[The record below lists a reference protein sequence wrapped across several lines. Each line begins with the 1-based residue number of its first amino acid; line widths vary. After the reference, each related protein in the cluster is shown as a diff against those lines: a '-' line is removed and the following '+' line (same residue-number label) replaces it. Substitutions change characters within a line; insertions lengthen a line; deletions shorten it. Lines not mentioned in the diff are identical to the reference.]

1 MDKDTQREIRK
12 RISEIERKS
21 ADGNY
26 IYRGEPE
33 THEEHPF
40 YGKISSNLWRDYG
53 IEEEAF
59 DIGAVQIEMLSG
71 AKKHIGDIPQD
82 YRKHLAASLNM
93 TEEES
98 DKIIDFEILTE
109 IQHYG
114 GKTNLIDFT
123 TDYFIALFFAC
134 DGHHNKKGR
143 VILQNTEEIQDIIE
157 RPRNPRH
164 RVIVQKSIFVR
175 PPRGFIEPHEDNV
188 VIIPGD
194 LKQWVLQ
201 HLHQYY
207 RISKE
212 TIYNDVHGFIRHQ
225 DIHGKAY
232 TEFYKGFVC
241 QKRGAEATSSEAKQ
255 KAYETSIKH
264 YTQTIKWEPNLAD
277 AYNNRGTAYTDVGDS
292 GRALADFDRAIELNP
307 NYVHAYNN
315 RGSTYAEKGDYGRAI
330 EDFDHA
336 IELDSNYADAYSNRG
351 NAYRAQENFDRAFAD
366 YGKALELNPSLAT
379 TYYNRGVTYNNKG
392 EVDLAI
398 ADYTKAIELNL
409 NHADAYYNRGVIY
422 NNKGEVDLA
431 IADYTKAIELN
442 LNHVSAYYDR
452 SLVYHKKGE
461 FARAIK
467 DCEHTIELNPNHADA
482 YNSRGIAYRQI
493 GKLTRAIADFD
504 RSIELNPNDA
514 SAYNNRGG
522 SYYNK
527 GNYDCALKDFN
538 RAIEL
543 NPNFAEVYNN
553 RAAAQRELENLD
565 KQ

>member
-1 MDKDTQREIRK
+1 MDEHIQDEIRK
-12 RISEIERKS
+12 IISEIEEKS
-21 ADGNY
+21 ASGNH

-33 THEEHPF
+33 D
-40 YGKISSNLWRDYG
+40 YGKVSSNLWRDYR
-53 IEEEAF
+53 IEEGDF
-59 DIGAVQIEMLSG
+59 DIEVVQMELLSG
-71 AKKHIGDIPQD
+71 AKKHIRDIPQD
-82 YRKHLAASLNM
+82 YRKDLAASQNM

-143 VILQNTEEIQDIIE
+143 VILQKTEEIQDIIE
-157 RPRNPRH
+157 YPRNPRH
-164 RVIVQKSIFVR
+164 RVIAQKSIFVC
-175 PPRGFIEPHEDNV
+175 PPKGFIEPHEDNV

-201 HLHQYY
+201 HLRQYY

-225 DIHGKAY
+225 DIHGEAY
-232 TEFYKGFVC
+232 TEFYKGFVW

-277 AYNNRGTAYTDVGDS
+277 
-292 GRALADFDRAIELNP
+292 
-307 NYVHAYNN
+307 AYNN

-366 YGKALELNPSLAT
+366 Y
-379 TYYNRGVTYNNKG
+379 
-392 EVDLAI
+392 
-398 ADYTKAIELNL
+398 TKAIELNL

-431 IADYTKAIELN
+431 IADYTKAIESNLNHADAYYNRGVIYNNKGEVDLAIADYTKAIESN

-452 SLVYHKKGE
+452 SLAYHTKGE

-467 DCEHTIELNPNHADA
+467 DCERTIELNPNHANA

-504 RSIELNPNDA
+504 RSIELNPN
-514 SAYNNRGG
+514 
-522 SYYNK
+522 
-527 GNYDCALKDFN
+527 
-538 RAIEL
+538 
-543 NPNFAEVYNN
+543 FAKVYNN

>member
-1 MDKDTQREIRK
+1 MDEHIQDEIRK
-12 RISEIERKS
+12 IISEIEEKS
-21 ADGNY
+21 ASGNH

-33 THEEHPF
+33 D
-40 YGKISSNLWRDYG
+40 YGKVSSNLWRDYR
-53 IEEEAF
+53 IEEGAF
-59 DIGAVQIEMLSG
+59 DIEVVQMELLSG
-71 AKKHIGDIPQD
+71 AKKHIRDIPQD
-82 YRKHLAASLNM
+82 YRKDLAASQNM

-143 VILQNTEEIQDIIE
+143 VILQKTEEIQDIIE
-157 RPRNPRH
+157 YPRNPRH
-164 RVIVQKSIFVR
+164 RVIAQKSIFVC
-175 PPRGFIEPHEDNV
+175 PPKGFIEPHEDNV

-201 HLHQYY
+201 HLRQCY

-225 DIHGKAY
+225 DIHGEAY

-277 AYNNRGTAYTDVGDS
+277 AYNNRGTAYTAVGSKPDP

-307 NYVHAYNN
+307 NYVNAYNN

-330 EDFDHA
+330 KDFDHA

-366 YGKALELNPSLAT
+366 YGKALELNPSLAIT
-379 TYYNRGVTYNNKG
+379 
-392 EVDLAI
+392 
-398 ADYTKAIELNL
+398 
-409 NHADAYYNRGVIY
+409 YYNRGVIY

-442 LNHVSAYYDR
+442 RNHADAYYYRGVIYNNKGEVDLAIADYTKAIELNRNHADAYYNR
-452 SLVYHKKGE
+452 SLAYHKKSE

-467 DCEHTIELNPNHADA
+467 DCERTIELNPNHADA

-504 RSIELNPNDA
+504 RLIELNPNDA
-514 SAYNNRGG
+514 SAYNNRG
-522 SYYNK
+522 
-527 GNYDCALKDFN
+527 
-538 RAIEL
+538 
-543 NPNFAEVYNN
+543 V
-553 RAAAQRELENLD
+553 AQRELENLD

>member
-1 MDKDTQREIRK
+1 MDEHIQDEIRK
-12 RISEIERKS
+12 IISEIEEKS
-21 ADGNY
+21 ASGNH

-33 THEEHPF
+33 D
-40 YGKISSNLWRDYG
+40 YGKVSSNLWRDYR
-53 IEEEAF
+53 IEEGDF
-59 DIGAVQIEMLSG
+59 DIEVVQMELLSG
-71 AKKHIGDIPQD
+71 AKKHIRDIPQD
-82 YRKHLAASLNM
+82 YRKDLAASQNM

-143 VILQNTEEIQDIIE
+143 VILQKTEEIQDIIE
-157 RPRNPRH
+157 YPRNPRH
-164 RVIVQKSIFVR
+164 RVIAQKSIFVC
-175 PPRGFIEPHEDNV
+175 PPKGFIEPHEDNV

-201 HLHQYY
+201 HLRQYY

-225 DIHGKAY
+225 DIHGEAY
-232 TEFYKGFVC
+232 TEFYKGFVW

-277 AYNNRGTAYTDVGDS
+277 AYNNRGNAYTDVGDS

-307 NYVHAYNN
+307 NYVNAYNN

-351 NAYRAQENFDRAFAD
+351 NAYGAQENFDRAFAD
-366 YGKALELNPSLAT
+366 YGKALELNPSLAI
-379 TYYNRGVTYNNKG
+379 TYNNRG
-392 EVDLAI
+392 GS
-398 ADYTKAIELNL
+398 
-409 NHADAYYNRGVIY
+409 YYN
-422 NNKGEVDLA
+422 KG
-431 IADYTKAIELN
+431 N
-442 LNHVSAYYDR
+442 YDC
-452 SLVYHKKGE
+452 
-461 FARAIK
+461 AIK
-467 DCEHTIELNPNHADA
+467 DLNCAIELNPNHADA

-493 GKLTRAIADFD
+493 GKLTRALADFD

-514 SAYNNRGG
+514 SAYNNRGVAYG
-522 SYYNK
+522 LQ
-527 GNYDCALKDFN
+527 GTHD

-543 NPNFAEVYNN
+543 NPNFADAYNN

>member
-1 MDKDTQREIRK
+1 MDEHIQDEIRK
-12 RISEIERKS
+12 IISEIEEKS
-21 ADGNY
+21 ASGNH

-33 THEEHPF
+33 D
-40 YGKISSNLWRDYG
+40 YGKVSSNLWRDYR
-53 IEEEAF
+53 IEEGDF
-59 DIGAVQIEMLSG
+59 DIEVVQMELLSG
-71 AKKHIGDIPQD
+71 AKKHIRDIPQD
-82 YRKHLAASLNM
+82 YRKDLAASQNM

-143 VILQNTEEIQDIIE
+143 VILQKTEEIQDIIE
-157 RPRNPRH
+157 YPRNPRH
-164 RVIVQKSIFVR
+164 RVIAQKSIFVC
-175 PPRGFIEPHEDNV
+175 PPKGFIEPHEDNV

-201 HLHQYY
+201 HLRQYY

-225 DIHGKAY
+225 DIHGEAY
-232 TEFYKGFVC
+232 TEFYKGFVW

-264 YTQTIKWEPNLAD
+264 YTQTIKWEPNLAE
-277 AYNNRGTAYTDVGDS
+277 AYNNRGIAYTDVGDS

-307 NYVHAYNN
+307 NYVNAYNN

-366 YGKALELNPSLAT
+366 YGKALELNPSLA
-379 TYYNRGVTYNNKG
+379 
-392 EVDLAI
+392 
-398 ADYTKAIELNL
+398 
-409 NHADAYYNRGVIY
+409 
-422 NNKGEVDLA
+422 
-431 IADYTKAIELN
+431 
-442 LNHVSAYYDR
+442 
-452 SLVYHKKGE
+452 
-461 FARAIK
+461 
-467 DCEHTIELNPNHADA
+467 C
-482 YNSRGIAYRQI
+482 
-493 GKLTRAIADFD
+493 
-504 RSIELNPNDA
+504 
-514 SAYNNRGG
+514 
-522 SYYNK
+522 
-527 GNYDCALKDFN
+527 
-538 RAIEL
+538 
-543 NPNFAEVYNN
+543 
-553 RAAAQRELENLD
+553 
-565 KQ
+565 

>member
-1 MDKDTQREIRK
+1 MDEHIQDEIRK
-12 RISEIERKS
+12 IISDIEEKS
-21 ADGNY
+21 ASGNH

-33 THEEHPF
+33 D
-40 YGKISSNLWRDYG
+40 YGKVSSNLWRDYR
-53 IEEEAF
+53 IEEGAF
-59 DIGAVQIEMLSG
+59 DIEVVQMELLSG
-71 AKKHIGDIPQD
+71 AKKHIRDIPQD
-82 YRKHLAASLNM
+82 YRKDLAASQNM

-143 VILQNTEEIQDIIE
+143 VILQKTEEIQDIIE
-157 RPRNPRH
+157 YPRNPRH
-164 RVIVQKSIFVR
+164 RVIAQKSIFVC
-175 PPRGFIEPHEDNV
+175 PPKGFIEPHEDNV

-201 HLHQYY
+201 HLRQYY

-225 DIHGKAY
+225 DIHGEAY
-232 TEFYKGFVC
+232 TEFYKGFVW

-264 YTQTIKWEPNLAD
+264 YTQTIKWGPNLAD
-277 AYNNRGTAYTDVGDS
+277 AYNNRGTAYTAVGDS

-307 NYVHAYNN
+307 NYVNAYNN

-330 EDFDHA
+330 KDFDHA

-366 YGKALELNPSLAT
+366 YGKALELNPSLAIT
-379 TYYNRGVTYNNKG
+379 
-392 EVDLAI
+392 
-398 ADYTKAIELNL
+398 
-409 NHADAYYNRGVIY
+409 YYNRGVIY

-442 LNHVSAYYDR
+442 RNHADAYYYRGVIYNNKGEVDLAIADYTKAIELNRNHADAYYNR
-452 SLVYHKKGE
+452 SLAYHKKNE

-467 DCEHTIELNPNHADA
+467 DCERTIELNPNHADA
-482 YNSRGIAYRQI
+482 YNSRGIAYS
-493 GKLTRAIADFD
+493 KLTRTIADFD

-514 SAYNNRGG
+514 SAYNNRGVAYG
-522 SYYNK
+522 LQ
-527 GNYDCALKDFN
+527 GTHDRAIKDFN

-543 NPNFAEVYNN
+543 NPNFAEAYNN

>member
-1 MDKDTQREIRK
+1 MDEHIQDEIRK
-12 RISEIERKS
+12 IISEIEEKS
-21 ADGNY
+21 ASGNH

-33 THEEHPF
+33 D
-40 YGKISSNLWRDYG
+40 YGKVSSNLWRDYR
-53 IEEEAF
+53 IEEGDF
-59 DIGAVQIEMLSG
+59 DIEVVQMELLSG
-71 AKKHIGDIPQD
+71 AKKHIRDIPQD
-82 YRKHLAASLNM
+82 YRKDLAASQNM

-143 VILQNTEEIQDIIE
+143 VILQKTEEIQDIIE
-157 RPRNPRH
+157 YPRNPRH
-164 RVIVQKSIFVR
+164 RVIAQKSIFVC
-175 PPRGFIEPHEDNV
+175 PPKGFIEPHEDNV

-201 HLHQYY
+201 HLRQYY

-225 DIHGKAY
+225 DIHGEAY
-232 TEFYKGFVC
+232 TEFYKGFVW

-264 YTQTIKWEPNLAD
+264 YTQTIKWEPNLA
-277 AYNNRGTAYTDVGDS
+277 
-292 GRALADFDRAIELNP
+292 E
-307 NYVHAYNN
+307 AYNN
-315 RGSTYAEKGDYGRAI
+315 RGSTYSEKGDYGRAI

-351 NAYRAQENFDRAFAD
+351 TAYRAQENFDRAFAD
-366 YGKALELNPSLAT
+366 YGKALELNPSLAS
-379 TYYNRGVTYNNKG
+379 TYYNRGGSYYNKG

-398 ADYTKAIELNL
+398 ADYTKAIELNP
-409 NHADAYYNRGVIY
+409 NHADAYYNRGIIY

-431 IADYTKAIELN
+431 IADFDRLIEIN
-442 LNHVSAYYDR
+442 PNDASAYNNRGSSYNNKGNYDC
-452 SLVYHKKGE
+452 
-461 FARAIK
+461 AIK
-467 DCEHTIELNPNHADA
+467 DFNRAIELNPNHADA
-482 YNSRGIAYRQI
+482 YNSRGIAYRQIGKITLAIADFDRLIEINPNDASAYNNRGVAYGLQGTHDHAIKDFNRAIELNPNHADAYNGRGIAYRQI

-504 RSIELNPNDA
+504 RSIELNPNEA
-514 SAYNNRGG
+514 SA
-522 SYYNK
+522 
-527 GNYDCALKDFN
+527 
-538 RAIEL
+538 
-543 NPNFAEVYNN
+543 YNN
-553 RAAAQRELENLD
+553 RAAAQRENW
-565 KQ
+565 KT